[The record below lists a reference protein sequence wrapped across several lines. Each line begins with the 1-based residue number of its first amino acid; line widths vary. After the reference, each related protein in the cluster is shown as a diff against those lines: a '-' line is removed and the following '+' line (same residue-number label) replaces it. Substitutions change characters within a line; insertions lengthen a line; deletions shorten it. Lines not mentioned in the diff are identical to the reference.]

1 MADEA
6 VIQKIDEELTRLRAQ
21 IDATERPVRDD
32 TAQIVRLLEEDF
44 PAYLRREIKARFV
57 SAPEFADAMAPETL
71 GSLKREIE
79 DVGKKAAAEIAGA
92 LQDPALWLVDTDPPD
107 GRPFDL
113 ADLPEVWQ
121 RVTRIDDVLE
131 RLLTKYRFP
140 SDGTG
145 GFRADYKPPTWFV
158 SGALLKTLLETYR
171 THLSE
176 RSRLRRAVED
186 LETERRTKRLDLKWE
201 AAR

>member
-1 MADEA
+1 MADETA
-6 VIQKIDEELTRLRAQ
+6 IQKIEEELTRLRAQ
-21 IDATERPVRDD
+21 IDATEAQVRDD
-32 TAQIVRLLEEDF
+32 AAQIVRLLEADF

-92 LQDPALWLVDTDPPD
+92 LQDPALWLVDADPPD
-107 GRPFDL
+107 GRPLDL
-113 ADLPEVWQ
+113 ADLPGVWQ
-121 RVTRIDDVLE
+121 RTTRIDGVLE

-140 SDGTG
+140 SDGTD
-145 GFRADYKPPTWFV
+145 GFRAEYKPPTWFV
-158 SGALLKTLLETYR
+158 SGALLKTLLEAYG

-176 RSRLRRAVED
+176 RSRLRRAVD
-186 LETERRTKRLDLKWE
+186 NLEAERRTKRLDLKWE
-201 AAR
+201 AAP